1 MKRAFI
7 VLLAMA
13 TALAAQSPTIVN
25 MGGRPVLPTGTSP
38 FGGPFEFKWQ
48 ALPTSLTDVATA
60 TAHITGYCFYNSNVA
75 ARTLTIQTKD
85 GSPLPLPLSGSLAAA
100 TTVCFTFDQGLL
112 VNGGFSVQASATG
125 VYYYAKFTN

>member
-1 MKRAFI
+1 MKRALI
-7 VLLAMA
+7 VFLTMA
-13 TALAAQSPTIVN
+13 ASLAAQSPTIVN

-48 ALPTSLTDVATA
+48 ALPASLTDVATS

-85 GSPLPLPLSGSLAAA
+85 AAPLPLPLSGSLAAA
-100 TTVCFTFDQGLL
+100 TTVCFTFEQGLL

-125 VYYYAKFTN
+125 VYYYAKWTN